1 MKKLLS
7 VLIITLFV
15 AHFQAEAQCTVAV
28 QSISENFD
36 GYTGSDLPACWN
48 RQNNCN
54 VVGNQLRLRTV
65 NQPEAMAILPKTVN
79 ARGVLS
85 FTSRYIYPWGPA
97 ATVEIGVVDDPAN
110 PSSFITLAS
119 YSANSQTL
127 TPFTFD
133 LSGYTGSYQYIAMR
147 IATNSA
153 WEVYFEDLTYVSG
166 CESNAVT
173 AIGQNISVQLS
184 TTGEATVD
192 PADVDN
198 GSTSDCGTPTF
209 SLSQSTFSCSDIGVN
224 QVTLTATD
232 VSGNTSN
239 TTVEVTV
246 LGAISDETVSVSQSN
261 LCSNGAATVST
272 GGSMLNINYSLRND
286 ADNSVV
292 AGPITGTGN
301 ALNFNTGTLSST
313 TTFSVVAET
322 IGSTTSSAVDLD
334 GSNDYINVPVTSFLN
349 YEQGFTFEATL
360 KANSGGSRAIF
371 SAGTASTS
379 DIEVYVQAG
388 GNRLIVVYNRNS
400 PGYTLAAKEYP
411 VPPLNTWFHLAVS
424 YDGANTKVY
433 YDGVEKTALAT
444 TAGSPLHKTTGS
456 QFDFGFMR
464 SNINNNWG
472 FATHLGAFDEI
483 RLWNDARTI
492 GEIQSL
498 MNECSNGT
506 GSGLVAV
513 YPFNE
518 ESGLVANDI
527 VGGNHGT
534 LVNMDAVSD
543 WVAGAF
549 ACNNPSDPACAFEMT
564 QTVTVTVGDAIAP
577 VADVANLADVT
588 AQCEVTSL
596 TAPTA
601 TDNCAGAIT
610 GTHNASFPISSNTTI
625 TWTFDDGNGNTATQ
639 TQDVVL
645 NDNTAP
651 VADAASLP
659 TITAYCEVTSIAD
672 PTATDNCAGSITGT
686 PSLSLP
692 ITATTTLTWTYNDG
706 NGNTVT
712 QTQDIVI
719 SDIDVAVTQ
728 NGGTISA
735 DQVGATYQWVDCDN
749 GNAPIANET
758 AQDFTPSASG
768 NYAVEVTI
776 NGCTET
782 SNCVNMMVTGINEAN
797 TADVRIFPVP
807 ASNVLNILTTETIEN
822 LMVYAMDGKLV
833 SSYAQNTKAI
843 DVSAL
848 ANGMYLLVVQTEK
861 GMTQRR
867 FVVE

>member
-1 MKKLLS
+1 MKKVLS
-7 VLIITLFV
+7 FLIITLFTTQV
-15 AHFQAEAQCTVAV
+15 KTIAQCTVAV
-28 QSISENFD
+28 QNISENFD
-36 GYTGSDLPACWN
+36 GYTGNDLPACWN
-48 RQNNCN
+48 RQNNCY
-54 VVGNQLRLRTV
+54 VVGDQLRLRTV
-65 NQPEAMAILPKTVN
+65 NQAEAMAILPKTVN

-97 ATVEIGVVDDPAN
+97 ATIEIGVVDDPAN
-110 PSSFITLAS
+110 PSSFVTLAS
-119 YSANSQTL
+119 YAANSQTL
-127 TPFTFD
+127 TAFSFD
-133 LSGYTGSYQYIAMR
+133 LSGYTGSYQYVAMR
-147 IATNSA
+147 MATNTA
-153 WEVYFEDLTYVSG
+153 WEVYFEDLTYTSG
-166 CESNAVT
+166 CVSNSVT
-173 AIGQNISVQLS
+173 AIGQNISVQLG
-184 TTGEATVD
+184 TTGEVSVD
-192 PADVDN
+192 AADLDN

-232 VSGNTSN
+232 ISGNTSS
-239 TTVEVTV
+239 TTVEITV
-246 LGAISDETVSVSQSN
+246 QGAITDETVSAAQTS
-261 LCSNGAATVST
+261 LCSNGSTTVST

-286 ADNSVV
+286 TDNSVI
-292 AGPITGTGN
+292 AGPTTGTGS
-301 ALNFNTGTLSST
+301 ALTFNTGTLSST
-313 TTFSVVAET
+313 TTFNVVAET

-411 VPPLNTWFHLAVS
+411 VPPLNTWFHLAVT
-424 YDGANTKVY
+424 YDGSTTKVY

-483 RLWNDARTI
+483 RLWDDARSI
-492 GEIQSL
+492 GEIQGL

-513 YPFNE
+513 YPFNDG
-518 ESGLVANDI
+518 SGLVANDI

-534 LVNMDAVSD
+534 LVNMDATTD
-543 WVAGAF
+543 WVAGSF
-549 ACNNPSDPACAFEMT
+549 ACNNPSDPACDFEMT
-564 QTVTVTVGDAIAP
+564 QTVTVTIGDAIDP
-577 VADVANLADVT
+577 VPDSQSLSTLT

-601 TDNCAGAIT
+601 IDNCAGTIT
-610 GTHNASFPISSNTTI
+610 GTHNASLPISSNTTI
-625 TWTFDDGNGNTATQ
+625 TWTYDDGNGNTATQ
-639 TQDVVL
+639 TQEVVINDNADPVPDVV
-645 NDNTAP
+645 
-651 VADAASLP
+651 SLP
-659 TITAYCEVTSIAD
+659 IITEYCEVTSVVD
-672 PTATDNCAGSITGT
+672 PSATDNCAGILFGT
-686 PSLSLP
+686 TPISLP
-692 ITATTTLTWTYNDG
+692 ITATTTLTWTYDDG

-719 SDIDVAVTQ
+719 ADIDVAVSQ

-735 DQVGATYQWVDCDN
+735 DQVGAMYQWVDCDN
-749 GNAPIANET
+749 SNAPIANET
-758 AQDFTPSASG
+758 DQDFTPSVSG

-782 SNCVNMMVTGINEAN
+782 SACTSMIVTGINEAN
-797 TADVRIFPVP
+797 MADVRIFPVP
-807 ASNVLNILTTETIEN
+807 ATNVLNILSTETIEN
-822 LMVYAMDGKLV
+822 LIVYAMDGKLV
-833 SSYAQNTKAI
+833 SSDAQNTKAI

-848 ANGMYLLVVQTEK
+848 AKGMYLLVVQTEK
-861 GMTQRR
+861 GTAQRR